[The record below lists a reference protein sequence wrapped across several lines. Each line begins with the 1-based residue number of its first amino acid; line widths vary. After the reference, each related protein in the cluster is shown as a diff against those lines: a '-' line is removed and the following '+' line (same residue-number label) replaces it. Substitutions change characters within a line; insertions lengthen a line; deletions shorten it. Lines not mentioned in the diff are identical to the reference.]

1 MPFTTYILLYVLK
14 SMRSSIYY
22 YVSWMSILLLC
33 VVLQDDRLQEF
44 DLLGAATVESNGYV
58 LLWATGCR

>member
-1 MPFTTYILLYVLK
+1 
-14 SMRSSIYY
+14 
-22 YVSWMSILLLC
+22 MSILLLC
-33 VVLQDDRLQEF
+33 AVLQDDRLQEF